1 MGNPEVSVIVPVYNC
16 EKYLPEMMEGFQSQQ
31 FKDFELLLIDD
42 GSQDGSPALCDR
54 FAETDARVRVVHQ
67 ENGGVSRARNRGL
80 DEARG
85 KTIVFVDADD
95 RIKPRY
101 LQDLIRAAESLGSNR
116 QRTLVLA
123 DYQPFSEKGKEKR
136 RFPKPFTMD
145 FNTRQGLTAEHF
157 RELIFQFRLYPP
169 YCKLFQR
176 DIIEK
181 NRIRFREGMRSAEDF
196 EFNIRYLAAVDR
208 VEYIDSVQYDY
219 RIGYKK
225 YTPSNRGVLGAS
237 EINSAHIMAHGITDL
252 AQRMGILE
260 EIRPE
265 IDRWAAEKHY
275 FNRLRMLFR
284 KSSQVSIREKKQ
296 LYDALISDPVY
307 YSAARRGV
315 PQLPKSCSRMIAE
328 NADYYYAWLAF
339 YLAHRNQIEKD

>member
-95 RIKPRY
+95 RILPGY
-101 LQDLIRAAESLGSNR
+101 LQDLIRAAESLSTNR

-136 RFPKPFTMD
+136 RFPKPFTVD
-145 FNTRQGLTAEHF
+145 FTTKEGLTAEPF
-157 RELIFQFRLYPP
+157 RRRTGAAWSRPFKPCKIPFRSL
-169 YCKLFQR
+169 
-176 DIIEK
+176 
-181 NRIRFREGMRSAEDF
+181 SAF
-196 EFNIRYLAAVDR
+196 A
-208 VEYIDSVQYDY
+208 
-219 RIGYKK
+219 
-225 YTPSNRGVLGAS
+225 
-237 EINSAHIMAHGITDL
+237 
-252 AQRMGILE
+252 
-260 EIRPE
+260 
-265 IDRWAAEKHY
+265 
-275 FNRLRMLFR
+275 
-284 KSSQVSIREKKQ
+284 
-296 LYDALISDPVY
+296 
-307 YSAARRGV
+307 
-315 PQLPKSCSRMIAE
+315 C
-328 NADYYYAWLAF
+328 
-339 YLAHRNQIEKD
+339 